1 MMHALPA
8 LLMVF
13 LTSEAGDLATL
24 AMIVLGVFL
33 AALVAFMTIRGRRSA
48 MRRLATGTGSTCS
61 SVTGCC
67 RR

>member
-8 LLMVF
+8 LLMV
-13 LTSEAGDLATL
+13 LITSEAGHMATL
-24 AMIVLGVFL
+24 AMVVVAVVL
-33 AALVAFMTIRGRRSA
+33 AALVGILTLRRRSA
-48 MRRLATGTGSTCS
+48 MRGLAPNTGSCS

>member
-1 MMHALPA
+1 MMHCLPA

-13 LTSEAGDLATL
+13 LTSEAGHMATL
-24 AMIVLGVFL
+24 AMIVVAVML
-33 AALVAFMTIRGRRSA
+33 AAGVGICALRSRRA
-48 MRRLATGTGSTCS
+48 ATRLAPTTGACS